1 MAEPV
6 PSLPHRKRPPPFS
19 RVLITGGGGYVGAA
33 LANHLLGQGWSVRL
47 LEISARAARSV
58 RRRLRPPRNG
68 RSLEILSG
76 DVCDPQHARRACK
89 DITHLIHLAG
99 IASVTACR
107 AQPQRAIEV
116 NGLSTRNL
124 LECVRG
130 VRGFRRFIFPSS
142 VARMYTVPR
151 KGRILETTPV
161 FPVDDYGISK
171 SLGEQFWRAY
181 ARLFGAPTVIFRQS
195 NVYGPS
201 PVMKFDNVVHT
212 FVKSALAGEPV
223 VIHGSGVQEGDFLYV
238 GDLVRAYESALR
250 CEIPPGR
257 VYNICGG
264 KKLNIRQ
271 VSEEIDRGFRRITGG
286 GVKTKYVPMEME
298 EIEIRR
304 YSIQG
309 RRAFRDL
316 GFSPEVTFEE
326 GVRCLIES
334 LAGGDM
340 GRK

>member
-1 MAEPV
+1 M
-6 PSLPHRKRPPPFS
+6 
-19 RVLITGGGGYVGAA
+19 
-33 LANHLLGQGWSVRL
+33 
-47 LEISARAARSV
+47 
-58 RRRLRPPRNG
+58 
-68 RSLEILSG
+68 G
-76 DVCDPQHARRACK
+76 DVCDPKDVRRACE
-89 DITHLIHLAG
+89 DVTHLVHLAG

-142 VARMYTVPR
+142 VAGMYTVPR

-171 SLGEQFWRAY
+171 SLGEQFCRAY
-181 ARLFGAPTVIFRQS
+181 ARLFGLPTVIFRQS

-201 PVMKFDNVVHT
+201 PVMKFDNVVHA
-212 FVKSALAGEPV
+212 FVKSVLAGEPV
-223 VIHGSGVQEGDFLYV
+223 VIHGSGVQERDFLYL
-238 GDLVRAYESALR
+238 GDLVRAYELALR
-250 CEIPPGR
+250 CEIPPAR
-257 VYNICGG
+257 IYNVCSGER
-264 KKLNIRQ
+264 LSIRQ
-271 VSEEIDRGFRRITGG
+271 VAEEIDRGFRRINGG
-286 GVKTKYVPMEME
+286 GVKTKYAPMEME

-309 RRAFRDL
+309 RRAFREL

-326 GVRCLIES
+326 GVRSLIGT
-334 LAGGDM
+334 LARLNGKRM
-340 GRK
+340 NPEAVARKISACKG